1 MQNFQRLEQNDRGF
15 PHPWWFLLH
24 SCNVDAIAPW
34 STTGFVIAR
43 WWFRPRARAKKQKSH
58 YALHVHIFRLFFW
71 KLHHPQGS
79 STRNVD
85 VSSTM
90 HARPHCGADQD
101 WSTLVVWAS
110 SIAFPSFLWVHLS
123 HYLNACR
130 KIGKLKYYVIVVLF
144 VGLWPRVDKRERIWR
159 LLDYRQIHD
168 WRMNIGDITSQL
180 EENQIDH
187 PKTETLLCSLKNG
200 RQIKPVCFLPLKKKT
215 RTILPQTNCSL
226 LTNWRPSP
234 SLCQHSLFY
243 CSLQCAASGPFS
255 SLLVS
260 LLFLC
265 PVSTVWKTRQVQNP
279 PWNQFFF
286 WAGKLVE

>member
-187 PKTETLLCSLKNG
+187 PKKETLLCILKNG
-200 RQIKPVCFLPLKKKT
+200 RQIKPVCFLPLKKKNNA
-215 RTILPQTNCSL
+215 RFFRKQTAVC
-226 LTNWRPSP
+226 
-234 SLCQHSLFY
+234 
-243 CSLQCAASGPFS
+243 
-255 SLLVS
+255 
-260 LLFLC
+260 
-265 PVSTVWKTRQVQNP
+265 
-279 PWNQFFF
+279 
-286 WAGKLVE
+286 